1 MVVAEVE
8 DLVVE
13 EVALVEDQQKL
24 EEVEDTDTVKV
35 VGILNNLPPSLAYS
49 YV

>member
-1 MVVAEVE
+1 MVVVEVE

-35 VGILNNLPPSLAYS
+35 VGILNLPPSLAYS